1 MAKHLVQIII
11 MGTQVVV
18 KAFTRALRQEIAASQ
33 AAAHKT
39 GGGARGTQH
48 VAANYKTGISLE
60 EALQILNVERVNE
73 VEAIERNYKHLMEVN
88 DRSKG
93 GSFYIQSKAILQ
105 KFNVLYIKY
114 ESEEGY
120 MEGTDNLK
128 VAFKSVKLIR
138 ELGTGQFGKVYLG
151 QLDDKKQYFSCCKK
165 MSQQNRYIQTILK
178 TQQEFYKKK
187 MK

>member
-60 EALQILNVERVNE
+60 EALQILNVERVDE

-93 GSFYIQSKAILQ
+93 GSFYIQSKIVRAKERID
-105 KFNVLYIKY
+105 
-114 ESEEGY
+114 EE
-120 MEGTDNLK
+120 LK
-128 VAFKSVKLIR
+128 TMKTPPPNSNSI
-138 ELGTGQFGKVYLG
+138 
-151 QLDDKKQYFSCCKK
+151 
-165 MSQQNRYIQTILK
+165 QQNVS
-178 TQQEFYKKK
+178 KKL
-187 MK
+187 